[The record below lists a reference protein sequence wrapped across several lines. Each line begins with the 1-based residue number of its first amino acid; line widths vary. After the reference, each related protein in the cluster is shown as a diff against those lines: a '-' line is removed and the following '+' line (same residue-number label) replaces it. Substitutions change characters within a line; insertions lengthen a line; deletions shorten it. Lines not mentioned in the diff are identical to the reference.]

1 MSNNYEEIIGVAL
14 SLPPGAR
21 AMLAERLL
29 ESLDAV
35 NQSEID
41 ALWAVEAENRARE
54 IAEGRAATIPAK
66 EILSSLRAREK

>member
-1 MSNNYEEIIGVAL
+1 MLNNYEEIIGVAL

-35 NQSEID
+35 NQREID
-41 ALWAVEAENRARE
+41 ALWAVEAENRAKE
-54 IAEGRAATIPAK
+54 IAEGRVATIPAA
-66 EILSSLRAREK
+66 EVFSSLRARKK